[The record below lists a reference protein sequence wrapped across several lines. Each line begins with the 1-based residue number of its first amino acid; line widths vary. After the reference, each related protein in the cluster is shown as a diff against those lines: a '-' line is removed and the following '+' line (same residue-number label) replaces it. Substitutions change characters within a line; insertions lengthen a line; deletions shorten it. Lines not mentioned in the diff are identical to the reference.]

1 MSRTVKSICKENR
14 FLVARSWGRR
24 VGGKWELTAN
34 GYRVPFGADANV
46 LTAVREGHNSV
57 NAVKSTD
64 CTVLKRKMLAVCSE
78 SVLLPLSE

>member
-1 MSRTVKSICKENR
+1 M
-14 FLVARSWGRR
+14 
-24 VGGKWELTAN
+24 TAN
-34 GYRVPFGADANV
+34 GYRVPFGTDANV
-46 LTAVREGHNSV
+46 LKCIAVKEMHSSV

>member
-1 MSRTVKSICKENR
+1 M
-14 FLVARSWGRR
+14 
-24 VGGKWELTAN
+24 TAN

-46 LTAVREGHNSV
+46 LKCIAVREGHNSV

-64 CTVLKRKMLAVCSE
+64 CTVLKRKTLAACSE